1 MFEKKK
7 VGEVYMDVH
16 GDAFPLKVGEWY
28 VDACDNEVMK
38 EALQSAMLFLVKIKG
53 SISAF

>member
-1 MFEKKK
+1 
-7 VGEVYMDVH
+7 MDVH
-16 GDAFPLKVGEWY
+16 GDAFSLKVGEWY
-28 VDACDNEVMK
+28 VDAHDNEVMK